1 MEKFL
6 SQGWEVVGLDNLL
19 TGKLENIE
27 DYFQEPNFTFIKYD
41 VTNFL
46 YVKGK
51 LDLILH
57 FACPASPVH
66 YMKHPIHTMKVDSL
80 GTLHALGLAKEK
92 GARFV
97 LASSS
102 EVYGD
107 PEVSPQDESYRGNVS
122 PIGPRSVYDE
132 AKRFSEALA
141 MAYFRQHGV
150 DVRIA
155 RIFNTYGP
163 RMDPEDGR
171 VIPTF
176 IKQALLREPI
186 TVFGDGT
193 QTRSFCYIKDMVE
206 GIYRLSVKD
215 GISGEVFNLG
225 NPEERRIIEVAELI
239 KKLTSSPSPIVF
251 RPLPQDDPKRRK
263 PSIEKAKKILGWK
276 PKYSLEEGLKE
287 ALPWFKRRI
296 LGN

>member
-6 SQGWEVVGLDNLL
+6 IQGWDVVGLDNLL

-107 PEVSPQDESYRGNVS
+107 PEVSPQDENYRGNVS
-122 PIGPRSVYDE
+122 LTGPRSVYDE

-141 MAYFRQHGV
+141 MAYFRQHRV

-163 RMDPEDGR
+163 RMDPDDGR

-176 IKQALLREPI
+176 IKQALLKEPI

-206 GIYRLSVKD
+206 GIYRLSTKE

-225 NPEERRIIEVAELI
+225 NPEERTIIEVAQLI
-239 KKLTSSPSPIVF
+239 KALTSSPSPIVF
-251 RPLPQDDPKRRK
+251 KPLPQDDPKRRK

-287 ALPWFKRRI
+287 AMPWFRGKI
-296 LGN
+296 LGS